1 MKFKFL
7 VLAILVAPLSANAPS
22 LAEGPAGAGPVLTAD
37 MSPPDVSP
45 RGTRFSFAASTPT
58 PPGSADPIATSH
70 PSLLNVCGGANVC
83 GEVTTPA
90 VPEPS
95 SWALMVVGLA
105 GLGGGLR
112 ASRRRLAVG

>member
-45 RGTRFSFAASTPT
+45 RGTRFSFAASAPT
-58 PPGSADPIATSH
+58 PPSSAPPIATSR
-70 PSLLNVCGGANVC
+70 PSPFDVCGGANVC
-83 GEVTTPA
+83 GQVTSPA

-95 SWALMVVGLA
+95 TWALMVVGFA
-105 GLGGGLR
+105 GLGAGLR
-112 ASRRRLAVG
+112 GSRRRLAVA